1 MEVNRFF
8 TNKMMYIL
16 LAVFMA
22 FQVFGIFMMKQY
34 EEPVPGALLPSVM
47 NESEFIQALLAQT
60 PSWLMMYIMV
70 FTVYFYMSEHNAGFY
85 KNYISMERARSYGM
99 LSKILVLGLFTLLM
113 FVVLLIADF
122 IGRPIFF
129 NNAELGDP
137 RYFVKLI
144 IGQFLL
150 HWAFAVVI
158 LCITMLFKNMVASFI
173 IGLVLVLNVIGM
185 GLKLLESLLW
195 DLELSRFLLVNT
207 IVTVRDF
214 NEMQTV
220 IHVYSVA
227 LVVLLL
233 ASFIAIR
240 YKMKEDLK

>member
-34 EEPVPGALLPSVM
+34 EESMPGMMLPSAM
-47 NESEFIQALLAQT
+47 NESEFIQSLLAQT

-85 KNYISMERARSYGM
+85 KNYIAMERARSYGM

-113 FVVLLIADF
+113 FAVLLFADF

-129 NNAELGDP
+129 DNAALGDL

-158 LCITMLFKNMVASFI
+158 LCITMLLKNLVASFI
-173 IGLVLVLNVIGM
+173 IGLALVLNVIGM
-185 GLKLLESLLW
+185 AIGFLESLLW
-195 DLELSRFLLVNT
+195 NLELSSYFLVNT

-214 NEMQTV
+214 NETQTV

-227 LVVLLL
+227 LVVLFL
-233 ASFIAIR
+233 ASLIAIR

>member
-22 FQVFGIFMMKQY
+22 FQIFGVFMMKQY
-34 EEPVPGALLPSVM
+34 EEPVQGVMLPSAM
-47 NESEFIQALLAQT
+47 NESEFIQSLLAQT
-60 PSWLMMYIMV
+60 PSWVMMYIMV
-70 FTVYFYMSEHNAGFY
+70 FSVYFYMSEHNAGFY
-85 KNYISMERARSYGM
+85 KNYIAMEHARSYGM
-99 LSKILVLGLFTLLM
+99 LSKIFVLGLFTLLM

-129 NNAELGDP
+129 DNAALGDP
-137 RYFVKLI
+137 GYFAKLI

-158 LCITMLFKNMVASFI
+158 LCITMLLKNLVASFI

-185 GLKLLESLLW
+185 ALGFLESLLW
-195 DLELSRFLLVNT
+195 DLELSGFLLVNT

-214 NEMQTV
+214 NETQTV
-220 IHVYSVA
+220 TYVYGVA
-227 LVVLLL
+227 LVVLFL

-240 YKMKEDLK
+240 FKMKEDLK